1 MKALKE
7 RSAQDGLNFH
17 RITPAR
23 VYAESDVQKVRI
35 DRTRKMLSDALGGRK
50 GCRVIELGCGTCDI
64 SGAFSQKHSVF
75 GVECNNQAIV
85 LASKAWPKVSLNTI
99 SLQPEVCDVLL
110 LCEFLEHI
118 AEPLELVRGWLPL
131 AKQVII
137 SHPLNGDIKRD
148 LSGGEH
154 QWSFDSVDFRNWFA
168 IGGHSLE
175 QEEVFSM
182 GEYEIILGRG
192 RNLA

>member
-7 RSAQDGLNFH
+7 RSHQDGLNFH

-35 DRTRKMLSDALGGRK
+35 ERTRKMLGDALGGRK
-50 GCRVIELGCGTCDI
+50 GCRIVELGCGVCDI
-64 SGAFSQKHSVF
+64 SGPFSEKHSVI
-75 GVECNNQAIV
+75 GVECNQEAII
-85 LASKAWPKVSLNTI
+85 LASKCWPLLSMNTM
-99 SLQPEVCDVLL
+99 SLQPEVCDVLV

-118 AEPLELVRGWLPL
+118 ADPLELVRSWLPL

-148 LSGGEH
+148 LSAGEH
-154 QWSFDSVDFRNWFA
+154 QWSFGSVDFRNWFV

-175 QEEVFSM
+175 AEEVFPM
-182 GEYEIILGRG
+182 GEYQIILGRG